1 MKRIKSQE
9 VIQSMPRKNLSEK
22 PLLVSTNSPGAA
34 PAQRK
39 SPIRKRAAY
48 AGEHV
53 AAAASVEMVA
63 AELSM
68 DSIAQL
74 AYSYWEQRGYQGG
87 SAEEDWLR
95 AERELRGAK

>member
-1 MKRIKSQE
+1 MKRTKSQE

-22 PLLVSTNSPGAA
+22 TLLMSTNSSGAA
-34 PAQRK
+34 PAPRK
-39 SPIRKRAAY
+39 SPIRKRASHV
-48 AGEHV
+48 GEHV

-63 AELSM
+63 AEPSM

-74 AYSYWEQRGYQGG
+74 AYSYWEERGCLGG

-95 AERELRGAK
+95 AEQALRAAK